1 MPARARRPRR
11 AWRFSISGTLYRAT
25 ILGSANVNAAGVY
38 GRLQARGKGTLS
50 VNGEKLRW
58 NGPLEQLGKVPR
70 DLKKL
75 FQFALTGAPPPAAP
89 PAPPPPPAT
98 TTTTTTTTV
107 ATVRS
112 GS

>member
-1 MPARARRPRR
+1 MG
-11 AWRFSISGTLYRAT
+11 FKITGSLYRAT
-25 ILGSANVNAAGVY
+25 IVGSANVNAAGVY

-58 NGPLEQLGKVPR
+58 NTPLGNIGKVPR
-70 DLKKL
+70 DLKKM
-75 FQFALTGAPPPAAP
+75 FQFALTGAPPPAP

-98 TTTTTTTTV
+98 TTTTTTTTL